1 MKEKLVLSVLVD
13 NESGVLQR
21 VASLFSRRSYN
32 ISSLTVSETEDEKF
46 SRMTIETETE
56 PENVRQIKAQLLKL
70 EIVKKVSELKPDS
83 SVSSELL
90 LVKVHA
96 QGIEHK
102 NALLAFNARW
112 GARVID
118 VSMTTITFEF
128 TGLEALLICLLKN
141 LKMNLLLLSLP
152 AQVLLHLKEAKAHLQ
167 MIYSFNYYIHLF
179 V

>member
-102 NALLAFNARW
+102 NAL
-112 GARVID
+112 RVLD

-128 TGLEALLICLLKN
+128 TGLGSTIDMFVEELENEFTIVELARTGIT
-141 LKMNLLLLSLP
+141 SL
-152 AQVLLHLKEAKAHLQ
+152 ERGEG
-167 MIYSFNYYIHLF
+167 SFTDDI
-179 V
+179 

>member
-21 VASLFSRRSYN
+21 IASLFSRRAYN

-128 TGLEALLICLLKN
+128 TGLGRTIDMFVEELENEFTIVELARTGIT
-141 LKMNLLLLSLP
+141 SL
-152 AQVLLHLKEAKAHLQ
+152 ERGEG
-167 MIYSFNYYIHLF
+167 SFTDDI
-179 V
+179 

>member
-1 MKEKLVLSVLVD
+1 MKEKLVLSAFAD

-21 VASLFSRRSYN
+21 KLAFSQEEAIIFCLLQLVKQRMKS
-32 ISSLTVSETEDEKF
+32 F
-46 SRMTIETETE
+46 RMTIETETE

-128 TGLEALLICLLKN
+128 TGLGSTIDMFVEELENEFTIVELARTGIT
-141 LKMNLLLLSLP
+141 SL
-152 AQVLLHLKEAKAHLQ
+152 ERGEG
-167 MIYSFNYYIHLF
+167 SFTDDI
-179 V
+179 